1 MKSLQI
7 ELLSRKRQRR
17 DHFFGWWPQFS
28 IVLFSCKGPFKA
40 WFELAVRT
48 TLLRVRLLTKT
59 VTKRECDVLLVTI
72 WKYTYRNL
80 ETAET
85 KCSGVSRGGPPLSQ
99 PPPPPLSEGLVPPLK
114 CTCVR
119 TSDPVWKETPCASDL
134 AIKRPPSVMT
144 KKSLDYRLWE
154 VWLLLVFDR
163 TEMEHALSQ
172 KLSNVSQV
180 RLSVSGGGAWG
191 GGGRGI
197 IRCQY

>member
-99 PPPPPLSEGLVPPLK
+99 PPPPHYLK
-114 CTCVR
+114 VWFR
-119 TSDPVWKETPCASDL
+119 HRNVHVFEPPVWKETPCASDL

-144 KKSLDYRLWE
+144 KKSFDYRLRE

>member
-17 DHFFGWWPQFS
+17 DHFFWWWSQFS
-28 IVLFSCKGPFKA
+28 IVLSSCKGPFKA

-99 PPPPPLSEGLVPPLK
+99 PPPPPTIWRSGSAKGGKLIYPMMPRGKFVSSLRGGKSVRGFRGRFSTTWISRCSSSKVSFNEPCWSLV
-114 CTCVR
+114 
-119 TSDPVWKETPCASDL
+119 SYE
-134 AIKRPPSVMT
+134 
-144 KKSLDYRLWE
+144 
-154 VWLLLVFDR
+154 
-163 TEMEHALSQ
+163 
-172 KLSNVSQV
+172 
-180 RLSVSGGGAWG
+180 
-191 GGGRGI
+191 
-197 IRCQY
+197 